1 MNKTHTDTHMQ
12 NPDHTRLPT
21 YTQTHMSTHKDMRAY
36 THAQTLIHTGIH
48 TNICTRTSRKYS
60 QTRSQSLARE
70 RARTHT
76 IKRTHTHHAPAYAM
90 GATAV
95 HTLLSS
101 YAHTITLLCRRSHD
115 EMRGVRVERRNGY
128 SNETGCVVFI
138 ASGTQCR
145 AHSYPMLRPLSEG

>member
-1 MNKTHTDTHMQ
+1 MNAHTCSCTNIYTNTHTHTRTIAHAHTNTHTHRKTGYHIMMNKTHTDTHMQ
-12 NPDHTRLPT
+12 KPDHTRLPT

-76 IKRTHTHHAPAYAM
+76 IKRTHTHHAYGYAM

-95 HTLLSS
+95 HTLFSS
-101 YAHTITLLCRRSHD
+101 EAYAHTIILLCKWLL
-115 EMRGVRVERRNGY
+115 
-128 SNETGCVVFI
+128 
-138 ASGTQCR
+138 Q
-145 AHSYPMLRPLSEG
+145 